1 MLLPILRWITSD
13 RPSMCALLSLGTFFL
28 FCSFESVL
36 FWKYHKRDTSGAT
49 LCYISNSNAV
59 VSRHVEI
66 STSGFFLHSLLFLKV
81 WRWEIL
87 IYRAPA
93 AKSNSQKT
101 ISWDYRY
108 FRFAW
113 CCKDSF
119 FLQNQFSVD
128 RSRVLQNLT
137 CNLQPAKYTLRKKM
151 RFQTWG
157 FYHSRPLR
165 DQFLPL
171 TIPTMTTM
179 FWIETYQPWARFVIH
194 NQVIKVVQIVQLSKS
209 TLSPDEDLQCAVETS
224 RSISKWQSWDKR

>member
-1 MLLPILRWITSD
+1 MLSPILRWITSN

-36 FWKYHKRDTSGAT
+36 FWKYYKRDTSGAT

-66 STSGFFLHSLLFLKV
+66 SKFGFFYHSLLFLKV
-81 WRWEIL
+81 WSWEIL

-93 AKSNSQKT
+93 AKPCSQKT

-119 FLQNQFSVD
+119 FFLQNQFSVD
-128 RSRVLQNLT
+128 RSRILQILT
-137 CNLQPAKYTLRKKM
+137 CNLQITPFVKKM

-157 FYHSRPLR
+157 FYPSGPLR

-179 FWIETYQPWARFVIH
+179 LWIETHQPWARFVIH
-194 NQVIKVVQIVQLSKS
+194 QSLTIKS
-209 TLSPDEDLQCAVETS
+209 S
-224 RSISKWQSWDKR
+224 RWYK